1 MHVLEKI
8 KTRNGGLKVVEKMW
22 YKPFILH
29 SIASSHKYNLP
40 PPLIFYVS
48 PLNFTRKTNERKIN
62 MKKYQGMKKWMAT
75 RSHPTSHTHLIPS
88 YVIGLYPNLHH
99 IS

>member
-1 MHVLEKI
+1 
-8 KTRNGGLKVVEKMW
+8 
-22 YKPFILH
+22 
-29 SIASSHKYNLP
+29 
-40 PPLIFYVS
+40 
-48 PLNFTRKTNERKIN
+48 